1 MEGSHTE
8 SDTVRFEACIIILFW
23 CISCLNHFSV
33 MTCMQ
38 WSPSHLRLSLVEQ
51 WSVIVSASEDTS
63 VRVWTLEGHFIGES
77 RH

>member
-8 SDTVRFEACIIILFW
+8 SDTVRFEACIYSGASL
-23 CISCLNHFSV
+23 HFSV
-33 MTCMQ
+33 MSCMQ
-38 WSPSHLRLSLVEQ
+38 RSPSHLRLSLVEQ